1 MSAKSV
7 FWGVVTGA
15 AAGAALGVLF
25 APRKGEHTRRMLK
38 RRGEEVVAAAKDAAQ
53 VAKEK
58 VTAIAEDVVSKSESL
73 KEEVADLAR
82 KTKDTLDALQS

>member
-38 RRGEEVVAAAKDAAQ
+38 RRGEEAIAAAKDAA
-53 VAKEK
+53 VAAKEK
-58 VTAIAEDVVSKSESL
+58 VTAIAEDVVSKSETL

>member
-38 RRGEEVVAAAKDAAQ
+38 RRGEEVVAAAKDAAAA
-53 VAKEK
+53 AKEK